1 MRTRSLPSKLDCK
14 RARVWGYYK
23 IVGVMKR
30 LPFIAMIFSSLQLCS
45 QHLSDVWQLGVT
57 LPGIKPAMTFVNGS
71 PEPYIET
78 RKLSMFVT
86 NASIS
91 DTLGQLL
98 FYTNGQWIANRN
110 HDTLSNSENFNPGYA
125 TDVYY
130 YAGLGIT
137 EGTIIIPK
145 PDTQFLYSLFYV
157 TFEQVEVD
165 DIIITQPLHL
175 SYSEID
181 ISQDSGMGEM
191 TLKNVL
197 LIEDTLTQG
206 FLTATKHANG
216 RDWWIISHEYSTK
229 RFYGWLLS
237 PDTIEGPFSQWIG
250 IDIDYDAIGQS
261 NFSPDGS
268 KYAMV
273 NYFQN
278 TVSIF
283 NFDRCT
289 GLFNNALID
298 SNFTDLDWLR
308 GCSFSPNS
316 RFLYINNALELFQY
330 DTWASD
336 VISSR
341 TKIADWD
348 SNYNPLATWF
358 EYSQIASDNKIYI
371 NTVNGCKAMHVIN
384 FPDSIGIA
392 CNFLQQGLLLP
403 KDSYTIP
410 HFPNYDLGPL
420 TGSPCDT
427 LYLQAQNSS
436 LQTQNCYRIYPNP
449 ASNWLKM
456 VYETQQ
462 DALFELFDLYGR
474 RVAAVSLYHYFKS
487 RLLDVSKLSE
497 GVYAYSI
504 KNKNEVLQSGKVAVV
519 K

>member
-1 MRTRSLPSKLDCK
+1 
-14 RARVWGYYK
+14 
-23 IVGVMKR
+23 MKR

-273 NYFQN
+273 NYF
-278 TVSIF
+278 
-283 NFDRCT
+283 
-289 GLFNNALID
+289 
-298 SNFTDLDWLR
+298 
-308 GCSFSPNS
+308 
-316 RFLYINNALELFQY
+316 
-330 DTWASD
+330 
-336 VISSR
+336 
-341 TKIADWD
+341 
-348 SNYNPLATWF
+348 
-358 EYSQIASDNKIYI
+358 
-371 NTVNGCKAMHVIN
+371 
-384 FPDSIGIA
+384 
-392 CNFLQQGLLLP
+392 
-403 KDSYTIP
+403 
-410 HFPNYDLGPL
+410 
-420 TGSPCDT
+420 
-427 LYLQAQNSS
+427 
-436 LQTQNCYRIYPNP
+436 
-449 ASNWLKM
+449 
-456 VYETQQ
+456 
-462 DALFELFDLYGR
+462 
-474 RVAAVSLYHYFKS
+474 
-487 RLLDVSKLSE
+487 
-497 GVYAYSI
+497 
-504 KNKNEVLQSGKVAVV
+504 
-519 K
+519 